1 MLKKTKTNKILL
13 YSLLVVFIVG
23 WWVVSLR
30 DNSTATHSLVYK
42 FDNRL
47 LKALE
52 GDVCEMQSLI
62 LEWNNLSNNEI
73 QWVKNFSDDEVSSG
87 YFLPQT
93 YVSASILLS
102 LVDDINIVA
111 VPKGLRS
118 ISLFRDRIKN
128 ISLDTD
134 RYNIEEIFSKKPD
147 IAFVAYY
154 SNPAMLEMLKKQG
167 ITLFF
172 TEEIDSVEGI
182 INAIRD
188 IGKIV
193 GKAKKAELMDLFV
206 KSALSL
212 ENKHKDFRFLY
223 LDFHGQYKALTNKN
237 LSAQFLEKIGGVNV
251 IDDEDHWLVSLSQED
266 IVQLDPEYI
275 VVVGEMNIQAFKNIS
290 AEIYFV
296 DRDIQFFPSQYIVLA
311 YFQMMELHD

>member
-1 MLKKTKTNKILL
+1 
-13 YSLLVVFIVG
+13 
-23 WWVVSLR
+23 
-30 DNSTATHSLVYK
+30 
-42 FDNRL
+42 
-47 LKALE
+47 
-52 GDVCEMQSLI
+52 MQSLI

-147 IAFVAYY
+147 IAFVAHY

-237 LSAQFLEKIGGVNV
+237 LSVQFLERIGGINV
-251 IDDEDHWLVSLSQED
+251 VDDENDHWFVSLSQED
-266 IVQLDPEYI
+266 IVKLDPKCI
-275 VVVGEMNIQAFKNIS
+275 VVVGEDLKNKVMNTKAFKNMLV
-290 AEIYFV
+290 EIYSV